1 MIQLKNLSLKTRV
14 IQSPMAGCTDLAFR
28 KIGRL
33 FGMELA
39 FLEMISSRALAYKNA
54 KTFKLFETASEDR
67 PIGAQIVGS
76 DPDMMAHAAA
86 FIEDKGFDILDI
98 NLGCP
103 VPKIT
108 RSGWGSALLTEP
120 QKAKEVFMRVLK
132 AVRHIPITVKM
143 RKGYADPSGDE
154 AIRMAKIA
162 EDCGVSALTVHG
174 RTRKQLYSGTADWDI
189 IRLVKQS
196 VKIPVFGNGDVLT
209 GEDAKRM
216 INTTGCD
223 GVMIARG
230 ALGNPWIYQEIE
242 DTLNETSSLKKPS
255 LEEKRAVVLKHLDL
269 ELQSHGPRSGFLR
282 SKKMVCWYFKDYPRS
297 AEFRNMNNRTP
308 SAEAMKSINQS
319 FSFE

>member
-1 MIQLKNLSLKTRV
+1 MIKLKNLLLKTKV

-28 KIGRL
+28 LIARS

-54 KTFKLFETASEDR
+54 KTFKLFETTDEDK

-76 DPDMMAHAAA
+76 DPKMMANAAA
-86 FIEDKGFDILDI
+86 LIEDKGFDVLDI

-120 QKAKEVFMRVLK
+120 DKAKEVFISVLK
-132 AVRHIPITVKM
+132 AVKHIPITVKM
-143 RKGYADPSGDE
+143 RKGYADPSGEE

-162 EDCGVSALTVHG
+162 QDCGISALTVHG
-174 RTRKQLYSGTADWDI
+174 RTRKQLYSGTADWEI

-196 VKIPVFGNGDVLT
+196 VKIPVFGNGDILT

-216 INTTGCD
+216 IETTGCD
-223 GVMIARG
+223 GIMIARG
-230 ALGNPWIYQEIE
+230 ALGNPWIYKEIE
-242 DTLNETSSLKKPS
+242 AVLNGSSFSNKPS
-255 LEEKRAVVLKHLDL
+255 LEEKRKIVLKHLNL
-269 ELQSHGPRSGFLR
+269 ELESHGQQSGFLR

-297 AEFRNMNNRTP
+297 AEFRNFINRTP
-308 SAEAMKSINQS
+308 SPEEMKTIIQS